1 MSKSLEDKDH
11 APKVTIWLTK
21 HISKFGKDMNRMKFL
36 FNILCNCQKNIFL
49 QGLVSF
55 CHINKNFDDFKS
67 LRLTETS
74 CAWSGSEIPLIDKRL
89 DFLDNLRTQLKGID
103 FAEHR
108 AWISE
113 WIQNI
118 RNYKSRIEAEEFMDR
133 T

>member
-1 MSKSLEDKDH
+1 MS
-11 APKVTIWLTK
+11 
-21 HISKFGKDMNRMKFL
+21 RMKFL
-36 FNILCNCQKNIFL
+36 FNILCNCQKDIFL

-55 CHINKNFDDFKS
+55 CHVNKSFDDFKS

-74 CAWSGSEIPLIDKRL
+74 RSWSGSEIPLIDKQL

-103 FAEHR
+103 YAEHR

-113 WIQNI
+113 WIQNA
-118 RNYKSRIEAEEFMDR
+118 RNYRSRIEAEEFMDR